1 MSTETIKFLIH
12 PFTLFW
18 VLLVVSAVLLLFKK
32 KRLFKWTFFL
42 AVGWFFLISTPMV
55 PKFLLTSLEDRFDP
69 LNNVEETLDL
79 EQEYHVVVL
88 GAGYLSTKRFP
99 ATSTLQSSTLLRL
112 IEGVRLYNALPNS
125 KLITSGPDSFRRI
138 PSQAEVA
145 KEAAISLGVPAE
157 DIFTQY
163 EPYNTLEEA
172 MVYAEKFYSG
182 QQVIVVTDGAH
193 MPRAIY
199 EFSKFV
205 EHPIAAP
212 VSMTYTYKGI
222 SLWDISLIPSYKNIG
237 HLSRALNEYA
247 ALFRNWIRDSGQ

>member
-55 PKFLLTSLEDRFDP
+55 PKFLLTSLEDRFAP

-125 KLITSGPDSFRRI
+125 KLITSGPDSFRRM

-145 KEAAISLGVPAE
+145 KQAAISLGVPSE
-157 DIFTQY
+157 DILTQS

-172 MVYAEKFYSG
+172 EIYASKFHSG
-182 QQVIVVTDGAH
+182 QRVIIVTDAAH

-199 EFSKFV
+199 EFNKFTDN
-205 EHPIAAP
+205 PIAAP
-212 VSMTYTYKGI
+212 VGFTYTSKGM
-222 SLWDISLIPSYKNIG
+222 SFRDISIVPSYSNIG
-237 HLSRALNEYA
+237 RMSKALNEHA
-247 ALFRNWIRDSGQ
+247 ANLRNWMRDW